1 MTVTD
6 LESIQFLGSHLIN
19 FASMGELLYRLTINL
34 TVCAFIVKGIFLPI
48 YRDRNYV
55 FALGLINISTF
66 LICLLMSGVKLKIG
80 FAFGLFAVFSIIRYR
95 TEQVPIKQMTYLFLV
110 IVVAVINALANS
122 EVSHAELIFTNAFVV
137 GLVYYLDRIWYRQR
151 GGVKTVR
158 YEKID
163 LIRPEN
169 QAQLYADLRRRTGL
183 NIVRVDVVE
192 INFLNDTA
200 EIRIHFDKPSEVDFS
215 VAA

>member
-1 MTVTD
+1 M
-6 LESIQFLGSHLIN
+6 
-19 FASMGELLYRLTINL
+19 
-34 TVCAFIVKGIFLPI
+34 
-48 YRDRNYV
+48 
-55 FALGLINISTF
+55 AL
-66 LICLLMSGVKLKIG
+66 KP
-80 FAFGLFAVFSIIRYR
+80 FGM
-95 TEQVPIKQMTYLFLV
+95 K
-110 IVVAVINALANS
+110 
-122 EVSHAELIFTNAFVV
+122 
-137 GLVYYLDRIWYRQR
+137 
-151 GGVKTVR
+151 
-158 YEKID
+158 KID